1 MTIFATREEDPSHVA
16 RHSATST
23 VRTAAVEGFRPAC
36 FAALRAFPALL
47 GLNLL
52 FQVATS
58 ALLRPHKMKSAAD
71 RALASIPTTTTRSR
85 PVSSMTA
92 AWTVV
97 PPLNK

>member
-47 GLNLL
+47 GLNLML
-52 FQVATS
+52 QVAPA
-58 ALLRPHKMKSAAD
+58 ALPE
-71 RALASIPTTTTRSR
+71 PT
-85 PVSSMTA
+85 
-92 AWTVV
+92 
-97 PPLNK
+97 K